1 MRASKNVRHV
11 RENRFADRINKNNKK
26 PKHVD
31 IGSD

>member
-1 MRASKNVRHV
+1 MFVMSAKIV
-11 RENRFADRINKNNKK
+11 FADKINKNNKK